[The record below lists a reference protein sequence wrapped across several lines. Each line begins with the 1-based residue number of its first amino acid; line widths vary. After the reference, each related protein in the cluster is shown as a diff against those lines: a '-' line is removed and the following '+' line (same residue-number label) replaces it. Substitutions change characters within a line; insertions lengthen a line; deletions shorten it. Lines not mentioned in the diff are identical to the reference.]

1 MDFLKKVKRYVLGEV
16 RTPLLTRVPA
26 GSQLPRHCAD
36 VACQARSALA
46 PTVSCAPE
54 YRPVLT
60 ASPTAQVGSLF
71 HASLLVIEA
80 LAEVPGGS
88 ACAPLAAALTFACE
102 RTCARCHIARSRL
115 QPGAESARA
124 GTSSALAH
132 WAPHTRTGTRGL
144 SAHFQHRVQRR
155 CEAEPLLAWAGCNGG
170 AAAPAARSEP
180 VQRPAGRRRAGAAAG
195 GGGRGAPA
203 AGAAA
208 CAGAGAAERRLRRV
222 RRHTGGS
229 AALCL
234 GPCGAVELQAPT
246 PRWTARGGGATC
258 SALSGALD
266 SQQGGRC
273 PMLVGAAVS
282 AHKRS

>member
-1 MDFLKKVKRYVLGEV
+1 VPAHSASALLAALPLELWWRGMDFLKKVKRYVLGEV

-115 QPGAESARA
+115 QPGAESAR
-124 GTSSALAH
+124 SWS
-132 WAPHTRTGTRGL
+132 
-144 SAHFQHRVQRR
+144 
-155 CEAEPLLAWAGCNGG
+155 
-170 AAAPAARSEP
+170 
-180 VQRPAGRRRAGAAAG
+180 RRRAEGLAVLLALDLRTTILHCGALERKFTHNAAQKQ
-195 GGGRGAPA
+195 
-203 AGAAA
+203 AA
-208 CAGAGAAERRLRRV
+208 C
-222 RRHTGGS
+222 
-229 AALCL
+229 
-234 GPCGAVELQAPT
+234 
-246 PRWTARGGGATC
+246 
-258 SALSGALD
+258 
-266 SQQGGRC
+266 GRKNS
-273 PMLVGAAVS
+273 V
-282 AHKRS
+282 